1 MNEGTKVERESE
13 KMEQTK
19 TAPAI
24 AAGGS
29 PGKTKMPFIW
39 RMKKHLRKNWQYY
52 ILCLP
57 ALIYIVV
64 FSYGPMYGIQIAFR
78 DYTVKGGI
86 TGSEWVGLKWIQRFF
101 DSPNF
106 WQLLKNTLGISVYQ
120 LIAGFPLPIILA
132 LLINQCPG
140 KKFKKTIQT
149 VTYAPHFISVV
160 VLVGMLEVFLS
171 PSTGL
176 LNNILSSVGLDKI
189 FFMGEPEYFKSIYVW
204 SGIWQST
211 GWGTIIYI
219 AALSGI
225 SPDLYEAAK
234 IDGAGKFQLIRYI
247 EIPSILPTCVMLFIL
262 NMGSFMNVGMQ
273 KALLMQNSVNLA
285 SSEIIS
291 TYVYKI
297 GLLSGQFSYST
308 AIGLFEMVINVT
320 LLLTANKIAKQVG
333 QRGLF

>member
-1 MNEGTKVERESE
+1 MGKVKQTCTVSGNGTAV
-13 KMEQTK
+13 
-19 TAPAI
+19 TAKPSYMWKI
-24 AAGGS
+24 
-29 PGKTKMPFIW
+29 KRHI
-39 RMKKHLRKNWQYY
+39 RKNWQYY
-52 ILCLP
+52 LLCMP
-57 ALIYIVV
+57 ALIYLFI

-78 DYTVKGGI
+78 DYTIKGGI
-86 TGSEWVGLKWIQRFF
+86 TGSEWVGLKWLKRFF
-101 DSPNF
+101 ESPNF

-120 LIAGFPLPIILA
+120 LVAGFPLPIILA

-140 KKFKKTIQT
+140 QKFKKTIQT
-149 VTYAPHFISVV
+149 ITYAPHFISVV
-160 VLVGMLEVFLS
+160 VLVGMLEVFMS

-176 LNNILSSVGLDKI
+176 INNVISALGFDKI
-189 FFMGEPEYFKSIYVW
+189 FFLGEPEYFKSVYVW
-204 SGIWQST
+204 SGIWQGT

-219 AALSGI
+219 AALSSI

-247 EIPSILPTCVMLFIL
+247 DIPSILPTCVMLLIL

-273 KALLMQNSVNLA
+273 KALLMQNSMNLA

-308 AIGLFEMVINVT
+308 AIGLFEMVINVI
-320 LLLTANKIAKQVG
+320 LLLTANKVARKMG
-333 QRGLF
+333 QGGLF